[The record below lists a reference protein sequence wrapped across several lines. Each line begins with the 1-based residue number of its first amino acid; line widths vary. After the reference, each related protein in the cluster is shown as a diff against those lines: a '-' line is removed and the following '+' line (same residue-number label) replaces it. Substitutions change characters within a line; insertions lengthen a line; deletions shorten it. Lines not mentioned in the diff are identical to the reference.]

1 MAKLEIPG
9 DTESLQADNAA
20 LREENER
27 LRAKIEDSERFYE
40 VIGLMSSEC
49 SGKPM
54 HCYRFTYYVTCRR

>member
-40 VIGLMSSEC
+40 VIGLMS
-49 SGKPM
+49 
-54 HCYRFTYYVTCRR
+54 